1 MASDTGTLS
10 IDFLAGFTI
19 FMLAFIWV
27 ATMIPGLFLG
37 IRANTIDYDAVAY
50 RTGVILVEDPGAA
63 GTVAFGGPQGKFPW
77 ELQSEKVDV
86 ARFGLAVSRETPNIL
101 DRNKIDRFFCTT
113 AFTYPDDYH
122 AKAIFGDYPYRFNIS
137 LKYEGQEQVQSVG
150 EPIPD
155 NYGYIRRDVK
165 VKQGS
170 NATIDKAVIKEFKYN
185 NTDTASR
192 HDFSIVLNNT
202 RLLYEEV
209 RDPAYRI
216 STPTD
221 RIMIN
226 ITDLDETRSNKNVP
240 AKSTGLPSGYNLSAV
255 TFSYLPLGQASR
267 IPFTPPAKY
276 AAFVYEDGNAT
287 PVSPPVDVRNNVT
300 LVFEPGFFKNINTNS
315 QIYINLT
322 FGLRSEDTF
331 LNNTLT
337 SPYDYNY
344 TATHLTSPSLH
355 DGVLEVAVW

>member
-10 IDFLAGFTI
+10 IDFLTGFTI

-37 IRANTIDYDAVAY
+37 IRASTIDYDAVAY

-101 DRNKIDRFFCTT
+101 DRNKIDRFFCST

-150 EPIPD
+150 DTLPD

-185 NTDTASR
+185 NTDPASR

-226 ITDLDETRSNKNVP
+226 ITDLDETRSDLVDP
-240 AKSTGLPSGYNLSAV
+240 ATLSGV
-255 TFSYLPLGQASR
+255 TFSYALLGQANR
-267 IPFTPPAKY
+267 IPFTPPARY
-276 AAFVYEDGNAT
+276 AAFIYEDGNAT
-287 PVSPPVDVRNNVT
+287 PVSSPVDVRNNVT

-322 FGLRSEDTF
+322 FDLKSEGTF
-331 LNNTLT
+331 LNNTQT
-337 SPYDYNY
+337 TPYDYNY
-344 TATHLTSPSLH
+344 TATNLTSPSLH